1 MTRGWSFVRGAAQV
15 IANERGQGRYCSREV
30 QSGAVVGQRTSLDA
44 RAHCRLEAT
53 EASSL
58 SVPAVQDRPP
68 PPSIGAC
75 AGLPLAVG
83 PNVLVLYRRRACHDS
98 ASTAVVRHA
107 GPVQVPVH
115 ACPTP
120 PPALCHGSAN
130 EKLSR
135 PDTRNAALS
144 WPTGQP
150 ACACRWEGKRAGGFT
165 YSTVQLT
172 REWASL
178 TREGVA

>member
-15 IANERGQGRYCSREV
+15 IANERGGQGRYCSRV
-30 QSGAVVGQRTSLDA
+30 QSSAVVGRGRRAGL
-44 RAHCRLEAT
+44 RAHAAKPKAPAL
-53 EASSL
+53 L
-58 SVPAVQDRPP
+58 SAAARP
-68 PPSIGAC
+68 PPSIGA
-75 AGLPLAVG
+75 PVLAAAALR

-130 EKLSR
+130 ERLSR

-150 ACACRWEGKRAGGFT
+150 AWRLARVAAKGRGQGGVHLQ
-165 YSTVQLT
+165 YSTADT
-172 REWASL
+172 
-178 TREGVA
+178 

>member
-1 MTRGWSFVRGAAQV
+1 M
-15 IANERGQGRYCSREV
+15 IANERGGQGRYCSRV
-30 QSGAVVGQRTSLDA
+30 QSGAAVVDRGLGRLVARTLVSAPVKAPAL
-44 RAHCRLEAT
+44 
-53 EASSL
+53 
-58 SVPAVQDRPP
+58 PAVLLRR
-68 PPSIGAC
+68 SVCLCMA
-75 AGLPLAVG
+75 AAALR

-150 ACACRWEGKRAGGFT
+150 ACAPRWEGKR
-165 YSTVQLT
+165 
-172 REWASL
+172 E
-178 TREGVA
+178 EGRGVHLQCSRHVNGRLWRGMGSPESRMVVAIRVLVY